1 MEKLFKNAFLVI
13 LLVISVLFTISC
25 KYPKKEVKETESNA
39 FAGTWISKEFITN
52 MITDKGIKTIDNGV
66 TEIVVP
72 ENLTDSITFIN
83 EDLESGKYSATIKN
97 DTLINYLYETK
108 TQKAIIKNGNLIL
121 LPLDERYQPKE
132 YSKADVSLVK
142 KSKEA
147 NVSVLRILIN
157 KTLSDHTYTANN
169 SKNEVNFTEDGKVN
183 GLGNFKSYYI
193 SINGDSAN
201 IEDMTA
207 INFTTFD
214 GSLKT
219 LGIEFK
225 ENTIDLYDVVLL
237 TKSDEKPSYKKG
249 KLLYSLHIAKSE
261 K

>member
-13 LLVISVLFTISC
+13 FMSISVLFTISC
-25 KYPKKEVKETESNA
+25 RYPKKEIKETESNT

-52 MITDKGIKTIDNGV
+52 MITDKEIKTIDNGV

-72 ENLTDSITFIN
+72 EKITDSITFIN
-83 EDLESGKYSATIKN
+83 EDLESGKYSATIKD
-97 DTLINYLYETK
+97 DTLINHLYETK
-108 TQKAIIKNGNLIL
+108 TQKAIIKNRNLLL
-121 LPLDERYQPKE
+121 LPLDERYHSKE
-132 YSKADVSLVK
+132 YIKADVSLVK
-142 KSKEA
+142 KANEA

-157 KTLSDHTYTANN
+157 KTLSDHTYTINN
-169 SKNEVNFTEDGKVN
+169 SKNEVTFTEDGKVT

-201 IEDMTA
+201 IENMTA
-207 INFTTFD
+207 INFTTVD
-214 GSLKT
+214 GSRKK

-225 ENTIDLYDVVLL
+225 GSIIDLYDVVLL

-249 KLLYSLHIAKSE
+249 KLLYSLHIAKS
-261 K
+261 KK